1 MGCYIRDSK
10 VVFYVRD
17 TGIGIEEEK
26 KDIIF
31 DRFRQ
36 VDESINSEFGGTGLG
51 LAISRH
57 LINLLGGKI
66 WMESVLNQGSTFH
79 FDLPLLNKHG
89 KEPGNG
95 EKKES
100 RKGKTIDLSG
110 RTILIAE
117 DDSANYLFIES
128 FLKRTN
134 SQVIWARDGEQL
146 LEMYKAEPSVD
157 LILMDIRM
165 PVLNGIE
172 ATRIIRK
179 TDVDL
184 PVIALTAYAF
194 ADDRERSIEAGCTD
208 YLAKPVKIDEL
219 SETLEKY
226 LR

>member
-1 MGCYIRDSK
+1 
-10 VVFYVRD
+10 
-17 TGIGIEEEK
+17 
-26 KDIIF
+26 
-31 DRFRQ
+31 
-36 VDESINSEFGGTGLG
+36 
-51 LAISRH
+51 
-57 LINLLGGKI
+57 
-66 WMESVLNQGSTFH
+66 
-79 FDLPLLNKHG
+79 
-89 KEPGNG
+89 
-95 EKKES
+95 
-100 RKGKTIDLSG
+100 
-110 RTILIAE
+110 
-117 DDSANYLFIES
+117 
-128 FLKRTN
+128 
-134 SQVIWARDGEQL
+134 
-146 LEMYKAEPSVD
+146 MYKAEPSVD